1 MNTMI
6 VSRTLHTA
14 CVGVTHIHYQGTHE
28 MNRCDL
34 CIFTYFI
41 RDIQAFAPPSMDQV
55 APVT

>member
-1 MNTMI
+1 MI
-6 VSRTLHTA
+6 LSRTFHTA